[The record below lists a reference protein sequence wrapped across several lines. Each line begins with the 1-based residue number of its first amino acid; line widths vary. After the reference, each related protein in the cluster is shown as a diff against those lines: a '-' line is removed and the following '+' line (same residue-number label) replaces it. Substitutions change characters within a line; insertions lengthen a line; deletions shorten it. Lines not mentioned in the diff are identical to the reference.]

1 MTAVPTANPRVVS
14 IRCAMRH
21 WIWIAVLCVS
31 AAPVFAQAGENATL
45 PLPPK
50 LPPPGDGIPD
60 LNGVWELPY
69 TPDLERPFGGALPF
83 TPLGADKYKTHLG
96 GDDPH
101 GYCQPT
107 GPTRAFHSPFPFQL
121 VQSAGMTVVLFEIDH
136 NFRRIFT
143 DGRPHPKDLD
153 TTWYGDSIG
162 HYEGSRLI
170 VDTIGISD
178 RSWLDT
184 AGHQHSD
191 KLHVT
196 EVFEKTGPDSF
207 TWTAA
212 YDDPVYFTKPWSITL
227 TAKRQKYDIMEMICT
242 DNNQDIP
249 HYITSK
255 PKPQ

>member
-1 MTAVPTANPRVVS
+1 MRHLIWISVFVVVS
-14 IRCAMRH
+14 
-21 WIWIAVLCVS
+21 LCLTS
-31 AAPVFAQAGENATL
+31 APAFAQAGENATL

-50 LPPPGDGIPD
+50 FPPPGDGIPD
-60 LNGVWELPY
+60 LNGVWEMPY

-162 HYEGSRLI
+162 RYEGNKLI

-249 HYITSK
+249 HYITSR

>member
-1 MTAVPTANPRVVS
+1 MKHSASVSKIILLALWCAAGAVTAS
-14 IRCAMRH
+14 G
-21 WIWIAVLCVS
+21 
-31 AAPVFAQAGENATL
+31 QAGQNAQL

-50 LPPPGDGIPD
+50 MPPPGEGLPD
-60 LNGVWELPY
+60 FNGVWELPY
-69 TPDLERPFGGALPF
+69 TPDLSRPFGGPLPF
-83 TPLGADKYKTHLG
+83 TPFGEEKYKTHLG

-101 GYCQPT
+101 GFCQPT

-121 VQSAGMTVVLFEIDH
+121 VQTAGMTVVLFEIDH

-143 DGRPHPKDLD
+143 DGRDHPKDLD

-162 HYEGSRLI
+162 HYEGNKLI

-196 EVFEKTGPDSF
+196 EVFAKTGADSF
-207 TWTAA
+207 NWTVT
-212 YDDPVYFTKPWSITL
+212 YDDPVYFLKPWSVTL

-242 DNNQDIP
+242 DNNQDMP

-255 PKPQ
+255 PRP

>member
-1 MTAVPTANPRVVS
+1 MKQGVS
-14 IRCAMRH
+14 RAL
-21 WIWIAVLCVS
+21 WLAVLWLAGVVI
-31 AAPVFAQAGENATL
+31 AAGQAGQNATL

-50 LPPPGDGIPD
+50 MPPPGDGIPD
-60 LNGVWELPY
+60 FNGVWELPY
-69 TPDLERPFGGALPF
+69 TPDLERPFGGPLPF
-83 TPLGADKYKTHLG
+83 TSFGAEKYKTHLG

-101 GYCQPT
+101 GFCQPT
-107 GPTRAFHSPFPFQL
+107 GPTRAFHSPFPFEL
-121 VQSAGMTVVLFEIDH
+121 VQSSGMMVVLFEIDH

-162 HYEGSRLI
+162 HYEGNKLI
-170 VDTIGISD
+170 VDTIGISG

-196 EVFEKTGPDSF
+196 EVFDKPAADTF
-207 TWTAA
+207 TWTVT
-212 YDDPVYFTKPWSITL
+212 YDDPVYFSKPWSVTL
-227 TAKRQKYDIMEMICT
+227 TARRQKYDIMEMICT
-242 DNNQDIP
+242 DNNQDMP

-255 PKPQ
+255 PKP

>member
-1 MTAVPTANPRVVS
+1 MRQVWISGATALAALS
-14 IRCAMRH
+14 L
-21 WIWIAVLCVS
+21 LCCV
-31 AAPVFAQAGENATL
+31 AAPAAGQAGQNATL

-50 LPPPGDGIPD
+50 MPPPGGGMPD

-69 TPDLERPFGGALPF
+69 TPDLERPFGGPLPF
-83 TPLGADKYKTHLG
+83 TAFGAEKYKTHLG

-121 VQSAGMTVVLFEIDH
+121 VQSAGMLVVLFEIDH

-162 HYEGSRLI
+162 RYEGNKLF
-170 VDTIGISD
+170 VDTTGISD

-196 EVFEKTGPDSF
+196 EVFEKSGQDNF
-207 TWTAA
+207 TWTVT
-212 YDDPVYFTKPWSITL
+212 YDDPVYFAKPWSITL
-227 TAKRQKYDIMEMICT
+227 AAKRQKYDIMEMICT
-242 DNNQDIP
+242 DNNQDMP
-249 HYITSK
+249 HYITSR
-255 PKPQ
+255 PKP